1 MFCGWLGGVLGDL
14 ALLYGAQGGIYLAGG
29 VLPQMKDLL
38 VRSTFVERFLDK
50 GAMREVLA
58 RTPVR
63 LVEHAQLG
71 VIGAASW
78 YFARHPIDRCD
89 DARAAAMRDARGKL
103 LLEEFHRCRTTK
115 SRRSDARTRARADTT
130 TRGECHDVP

>member
-1 MFCGWLGGVLGDL
+1 MLGDL
-14 ALLYGAQGGIYLAGG
+14 ALTYGAQGGIYLAGG
-29 VLPQMKDLL
+29 VLPQMKDL
-38 VRSTFVERFLDK
+38 VAKSAFVARFLDK

-78 YFARHPIDRCD
+78 YFARHSVSHSE
-89 DARAAAMRDARGKL
+89 ARGAT
-103 LLEEFHRCRTTK
+103 H
-115 SRRSDARTRARADTT
+115 A
-130 TRGECHDVP
+130 